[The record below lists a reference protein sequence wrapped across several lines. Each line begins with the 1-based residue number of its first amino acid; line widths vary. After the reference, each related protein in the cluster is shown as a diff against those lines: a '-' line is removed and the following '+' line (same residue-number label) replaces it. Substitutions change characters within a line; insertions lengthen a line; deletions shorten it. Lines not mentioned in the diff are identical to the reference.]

1 MFCGLNATY
10 IIITDKIVLIIMFEY
25 MFNLNVYSVMA
36 YIAPIKLEQNI
47 LKYDILTFAYSIYQ
61 YSLFHPKNV
70 CGIAA
75 ALLMYIF

>member
-36 YIAPIKLEQNI
+36 YIAPIILEQNI
-47 LKYDILTFAYSIYQ
+47 LKYDILTFDIVPVAYKI
-61 YSLFHPKNV
+61 
-70 CGIAA
+70 I
-75 ALLMYIF
+75 